1 MEKKDIQPIVGAA
14 LKRFSIAATTSITII
29 SGANVSII
37 VPVDS
42 KDKKKENCIRK
53 DIQSN
58 LDMSVKSFSFQLE
71 TSSMLDK
78 AASLSFMVKE
88 SLDNERGTL
97 VESSHTSFNPQFHSI
112 ELTSAIE
119 KDEDKYTL
127 PLLSD
132 PNVDSEAFQ
141 GQFVMIVGGDIE
153 EKELVT
159 KYLIAIGAT
168 VTSQVTRYGKFCC
181 FHIYSFASITNTI
194 HYSSCNTHQCWMKT
208 ISL

>member
-1 MEKKDIQPIVGAA
+1 MEKKDIQSIVGAA
-14 LKRFSIAATTSITII
+14 LQRFSITATTSITII
-29 SGANVSII
+29 PGANVSII

-78 AASLSFMVKE
+78 AASLSFKVKE
-88 SLDNERGTL
+88 SLENERGTL
-97 VESSHTSFNPQFHSI
+97 VESSHTSFNPHQFHSI

-132 PNVDSEAFQ
+132 PNVDLQALQ
-141 GQFVMIVGGDIE
+141 GLHIMIVGGDIE

-168 VTSQVTRYGKFCC
+168 VTSQVTRNGKFCC
-181 FHIYSFASITNTI
+181 FHIYSFASITNIIRHVTL
-194 HYSSCNTHQCWMKT
+194 
-208 ISL
+208 ISVG